1 MSFRR
6 WLILGALFA
15 ALVLVGGVTI
25 IKKLETGRWQRPTAG
40 DFVQIAKGR
49 TRAASKTIF
58 LERRPTTISP
68 GIDDAA
74 RGVSSLLRKPAKLPG
89 WKRSDA
95 QWSQLV
101 ACVRDAFGS
110 LDVVVTDERPL
121 HRDYVLVVV
130 GGEPRDIGMPGKRLG
145 GVAPYTGDVIP
156 TPVVFAFQQ
165 DVRAVCET
173 VAKEV
178 AHTYGRDGVRQLVS
192 VLGSRS

>member
-6 WLILGALFA
+6 WLILGAVFA

-25 IKKLETGRWQRPTAG
+25 IKKLETGRWQRPTAA
-40 DFVQIAKGR
+40 DFVTVARGR
-49 TRAASKTIF
+49 PRLASKTIF
-58 LERRPTTISP
+58 LERRPVAIAP
-68 GIDDAA
+68 GTDDAA
-74 RGVSSLLRKPAKLPG
+74 RGVSSVLRKRAKLPG
-89 WKRSDA
+89 WRGGDA
-95 QWSQLV
+95 RWSQLV
-101 ACVRDAFGS
+101 ACVRDRFGA
-110 LDVVVTDERPL
+110 LDVLVTDERPL

-145 GVAPYTGDVIP
+145 GIAPYSGDVIP
-156 TPVVFAFQQ
+156 TPVVFAFEQ